1 MTPLAS
7 IIAGQP
13 ASLTSDREP
22 GPLPQRLRRLS
33 EAVRERAGEL
43 DHRVDLYVSAKGR
56 CPAALEDTV
65 LRVARELLGN
75 AVKHGMDGRVVGC
88 ICVDL
93 VSGERRTVLTVT
105 DDGWG
110 WGWGNEPAQGEGL
123 QLARLLAREHGGTVR
138 LRRED
143 RATVA
148 TLDLPHPTSR
158 SDRTKAQ

>member
-1 MTPLAS
+1 MTAPAS
-7 IIAGQP
+7 ITAHRP
-13 ASLTSDREP
+13 APLTSDREP
-22 GPLPQRLRRLS
+22 GPLPERLRRLGK
-33 EAVRERAGEL
+33 AVRERMGDL
-43 DHRVDLYVSAKGR
+43 DHRVDLYISAKGR

-110 WGWGNEPAQGEGL
+110 WGWGNEPRQGKGL
-123 QLARLLAREHGGTVR
+123 QLARLL
-138 LRRED
+138 
-143 RATVA
+143 
-148 TLDLPHPTSR
+148 HPTSR
-158 SDRTKAQ
+158 PDRTITGRTYP